1 MAVFVAVLVSLALRP
16 WGGSH
21 SSYVILVLAIMV
33 AAVTGGTAS
42 AIGAAFLATLAG
54 ALLAFLGW
62 FSLPS
67 PLDIL
72 LWLLAGAGVVLLDA
86 RHGLLLNRR
95 AAMDKIRHDKLSNIA
110 DELNLLIDGA
120 QGYAIYMLDAEGR
133 VTIWN
138 TAAERLKG
146 WTEQEA
152 VGQYC
157 SIFYPADAV
166 KEGKPEL
173 DLARARDQGKVEEEA
188 WRLRKDGSEFL
199 ANVSIT
205 ALRDESGALRGYGKV
220 IRDVTNERAAE
231 RAYKASASHLRSILS
246 TVPDA
251 MIVIDEHGAIL
262 SFSAA
267 AERLFG
273 YSEAEVRGSNVSMLM
288 PSPDRERHDGYLER
302 YLSTGERKIIGI
314 GRVVIG
320 ARRDGS
326 TFPMELSVG
335 EATGETQRVF
345 TGFIRDLTERQDT
358 QERLEE
364 LQSKLIHVARVSAMG
379 TMASTLAHE
388 LNQPITAVANYAEG
402 VRDLLSHPDP
412 EDLPMIRE
420 ALNDAV
426 REALRAG
433 QIVRRLRDFV
443 ARGEVEK
450 TVEDLPT
457 LIAEAAALGL
467 LGAREKGVDA
477 YFDLDPSA
485 SQVLLDRVQIQQVL
499 INLFRN
505 AVEAMAGSAERHLRI
520 STRRENAGFIRVTV
534 ADTGPGVSPDVADQL
549 FTAFVSTKDDGMGLG
564 LSICRTI
571 VEANGGRIWL
581 EPRPGGG
588 SQFHFTLVAAEQEN
602 ADDG

>member
-1 MAVFVAVLVSLALRP
+1 
-16 WGGSH
+16 
-21 SSYVILVLAIMV
+21 
-33 AAVTGGTAS
+33 
-42 AIGAAFLATLAG
+42 
-54 ALLAFLGW
+54 
-62 FSLPS
+62 
-67 PLDIL
+67 
-72 LWLLAGAGVVLLDA
+72 
-86 RHGLLLNRR
+86 
-95 AAMDKIRHDKLSNIA
+95 
-110 DELNLLIDGA
+110 
-120 QGYAIYMLDAEGR
+120 
-133 VTIWN
+133 
-138 TAAERLKG
+138 
-146 WTEQEA
+146 
-152 VGQYC
+152 
-157 SIFYPADAV
+157 
-166 KEGKPEL
+166 
-173 DLARARDQGKVEEEA
+173 
-188 WRLRKDGSEFL
+188 
-199 ANVSIT
+199 
-205 ALRDESGALRGYGKV
+205 
-220 IRDVTNERAAE
+220 
-231 RAYKASASHLRSILS
+231 
-246 TVPDA
+246 
-251 MIVIDEHGAIL
+251 
-262 SFSAA
+262 
-267 AERLFG
+267 
-273 YSEAEVRGSNVSMLM
+273 
-288 PSPDRERHDGYLER
+288 
-302 YLSTGERKIIGI
+302 
-314 GRVVIG
+314 
-320 ARRDGS
+320 
-326 TFPMELSVG
+326 
-335 EATGETQRVF
+335 
-345 TGFIRDLTERQDT
+345 
-358 QERLEE
+358 
-364 LQSKLIHVARVSAMG
+364 
-379 TMASTLAHE
+379 
-388 LNQPITAVANYAEG
+388 
-402 VRDLLSHPDP
+402 
-412 EDLPMIRE
+412 MIRE